1 MTSSIHPLLAG
12 LTPSQRLAVETI
24 EGPLLILA
32 GPGSGKTRVITHR
45 IAWLLEHGA
54 PGRQILA
61 LTFTNKAADEMR
73 ARVARLAPDHQVW
86 LGTFHRFCARLL
98 RQYAP
103 LVGLKENFTIYDADA
118 ALAALRAAIEEAGE
132 TPATLSPEMLA
143 EQISRWK
150 NNLVG
155 PDEGREL
162 AGCPDPVFHRIYRQ
176 YARLLLRC
184 NAVDFDDLLWYAATL
199 LRDHPEVRSR
209 LDERYCY
216 VMVDEYQDT
225 NFAQY
230 AIARSLSIDYPNL
243 AVTGDPD
250 QSIYGWRGANLRN
263 ILDFERDFPGVRV
276 IRLEQNYRS
285 TQRILRVASELI
297 RHNVHRKEK
306 ELFTE
311 NGEGAPVRLAMHPTE
326 RHEAEA
332 VARVIAEAVGS
343 GNRRYRDFAVFY
355 RVNALS
361 RAVETALHEA
371 AIPYQMVN
379 GLAFYQRK
387 EIRDVLSYLQ
397 LIENPSDDI
406 AMLRVLN
413 TPARGIGKATIAKL
427 SGYALRRG
435 TTLFEAARQAQ
446 QVETLGKRAAATL
459 NEFVAMV
466 DRLAHAAAGPLE
478 ELLGLVLSESG
489 YRKMLEHSTDPTD
502 QDRLANIEELL
513 TVARQFDEK
522 RKATASL
529 GDFLEETCLV
539 NDTDAWENS
548 ADRVTLMTLHASKG
562 LEFPVVFLIAVEE
575 GILPHER
582 GRRDPLELEEER
594 RLMFVGLTRAQEELH
609 ISWSRCRDFRGQ
621 RRFTIPSHFL
631 MELPRDEMLCDIPGE
646 YSLATTDDPPN
657 VSAPAF
663 DEPEYSLDS
672 PVAPP
677 EIEPLFSSAPPAT
690 KLPML
695 AGLTTA
701 AELLQGQAA
710 PPPSPEVFR
719 QGMLVRHPDYGLGTI
734 VALSGTGRERT
745 ATVEFAAKVGRQ
757 RIPIHN
763 SPLRPVKVQ

>member
-1 MTSSIHPLLAG
+1 MHPLLAG

-24 EGPLLILA
+24 DGPLLILA

-45 IAWLLEHGA
+45 IAWLLEQGVS
-54 PGRQILA
+54 GRQILA

-86 LGTFHRFCARLL
+86 LGTFHRFCARVL

-103 LVGLKENFTIYDADA
+103 LVGLKENFTIYDSDA
-118 ALAALRAAIEEAGE
+118 ALAALRAAIDEAGE
-132 TPATLSPEMLA
+132 TPASLAPESLA

-150 NNLVG
+150 NNLIG
-155 PDEGREL
+155 PDDRGQFAGR
-162 AGCPDPVFHRIYRQ
+162 CDPLFERVYCNYVRR
-176 YARLLLRC
+176 LLRC
-184 NAVDFDDLLWYAATL
+184 NAVDFDDLLWYTATL
-199 LRDHPEVRSR
+199 LRDHPELRSR
-209 LDERYCY
+209 LDQRYAY

-230 AIARSLSIDYPNL
+230 AIARALSLDHPNL

-285 TQRILRVASELI
+285 TQRILRAASELI

-306 ELFTE
+306 ELYTE
-311 NGEGAPVRLAMHPTE
+311 NGEGAPVRLVMHPTE
-326 RHEAEA
+326 RDEAEA
-332 VARVIAEAVGS
+332 VARVIDEAVRS
-343 GNRRYRDFAVFY
+343 GKRRYSDFAVFY

-361 RAVETALHEA
+361 RAIETALHEA

-397 LIENPSDDI
+397 LVENPSDDI

-427 SGYALRRG
+427 SHFALRRG
-435 TTLFEAARQAQ
+435 TTLFEAARQAHR
-446 QVETLGKRAAATL
+446 VEGLGKRAAATL
-459 NEFVAMV
+459 AGFVALV
-466 DRLAHAAAGPLE
+466 DRLANAAVGPLE
-478 ELLGLVLSESG
+478 ETLGLVLSESG
-489 YRKMLEHSTDPTD
+489 YRTMLEDSTDPTA
-502 QDRLANIEELL
+502 QDRLDNIDELL
-513 TVARQFDEK
+513 TVARQFDE
-522 RKATASL
+522 RRGTTGSL

-539 NDTDAWENS
+539 NDTDAWEQS

-631 MELPRDEMLCDIPGE
+631 MELPRDEMQCDIPGE
-646 YSLATTDDPPN
+646 YSLASPDEQPDAPPTTDDELEI
-657 VSAPAF
+657 AYDA
-663 DEPEYSLDS
+663 

-677 EIEPLFSSAPPAT
+677 EIEPLFSPPSAAT
-690 KLPML
+690 KSPML
-695 AGLTTA
+695 AGITTA
-701 AELLQGQAA
+701 AELLQGRAA

-719 QGMLVRHPDYGLGTI
+719 QGMVVRHPEFGLGTI
-734 VALSGTGRERT
+734 VALSGSGLERT
-745 ATVEFAAKVGRQ
+745 ATVEFSPEVGRQ
-757 RIPIHN
+757 RITIHN
-763 SPLRPVKVQ
+763 SPLRPVKVK

>member
-1 MTSSIHPLLAG
+1 MHPLLAA

-24 EGPLLILA
+24 DGPLLILA

-45 IAWLLEHGA
+45 IAWLLEQGV

-73 ARVARLAPDHQVW
+73 ARVARLVPDHQVW

-98 RQYAP
+98 RQHAS
-103 LVGLKENFTIYDADA
+103 LVGLKENFTIYDTDA
-118 ALAALRAAIEEAGE
+118 SLAALRAAIDEATESLGS
-132 TPATLSPEMLA
+132 LSPEALA
-143 EQISRWK
+143 EQISRRK
-150 NNLVG
+150 NNLIG
-155 PDEGREL
+155 PEDDREL
-162 AGCPDPVFHRIYRQ
+162 AGGVDPLFNRIYRQ

-184 NAVDFDDLLWYAATL
+184 NAVDFDDLLWYTATL

-209 LDERYCY
+209 LDERYAY

-230 AIARSLSIDYPNL
+230 AIARALSLDQPNL

-311 NGEGAPVRLAMHPTE
+311 NGEGAPVRLAMHATE

-332 VARVIAEAVGS
+332 VARIIAEAVCS
-343 GNRRYRDFAVFY
+343 GKRRYRDFAVFY

-406 AMLRVLN
+406 ALLRVLN
-413 TPARGIGKATIAKL
+413 TPPRGIGKATIAKL

-435 TTLFEAARQAQ
+435 TTLFEAARCAHH
-446 QVETLGKRAAATL
+446 VESLGKRHAAALT
-459 NEFVAMV
+459 EFVAMV
-466 DRLAHAAAGPLE
+466 DRLAAAATGPLE
-478 ELLGLVLSESG
+478 ELLGLVLNESG
-489 YRKMLEHSTDPTD
+489 YRQMLENSADPAD

-522 RKATASL
+522 RESASSL

-539 NDTDAWENS
+539 NDTDAWEES
-548 ADRVTLMTLHASKG
+548 ADRVTLMTMHASKG

-631 MELPRDEMLCDIPGE
+631 MELPRDEMQCDIPGE
-646 YSLATTDDPPN
+646 YSLVPTDEPPDH
-657 VSAPAF
+657 SPPAF
-663 DEPEYSLDS
+663 DEPEYAHEP

-677 EIEPLFSSAPPAT
+677 EIEPLFASSPPVT

-701 AELLQGQAA
+701 AELLEGQAA

-719 QGMLVRHPDYGLGTI
+719 QGMVVRHPEYGLGKI
-734 VALSGTGRERT
+734 VALSGSGEDRT
-745 ATVEFAAKVGRQ
+745 ATVQFSPKIGRQ
-757 RIPIHN
+757 RITICN
-763 SPLRPVKVQ
+763 SPLRPVKAH

>member
-1 MTSSIHPLLAG
+1 MTSSTHPLLIG
-12 LTPSQRLAVETI
+12 LTPAQRLAVETI
-24 EGPLLILA
+24 DGPLLILA

-45 IAWLLEHGA
+45 IAWLLEQGV

-73 ARVARLAPDHQVW
+73 ARVARLVPDHQVW

-103 LVGLKENFTIYDADA
+103 LVGLKENFTIYDSDA
-118 ALAALRAAIEEAGE
+118 SLAALRAAIDEAAESLGS
-132 TPATLSPEMLA
+132 LSPEALA
-143 EQISRWK
+143 EQISRRK
-150 NNLVG
+150 NNLIG
-155 PDEGREL
+155 PEDDHEL
-162 AGCPDPVFHRIYRQ
+162 AGSADPLFNRIYRQ

-184 NAVDFDDLLWYAATL
+184 NAVDFDDLLWYTATL

-209 LDERYCY
+209 LDERYSY

-230 AIARSLSIDYPNL
+230 AIARSLSIDQPNL

-311 NGEGAPVRLAMHPTE
+311 NGEGAPVRLVMHPTE
-326 RHEAEA
+326 RHEAEDI
-332 VARVIAEAVGS
+332 ARIIAEAVRS
-343 GNRRYRDFAVFY
+343 GKRRYRDFAVFY

-435 TTLFEAARQAQ
+435 TTLFEAARCAPH
-446 QVETLGKRAAATL
+446 VETLGKRAAATL
-459 NEFVAMV
+459 ANFVAMV
-466 DRLAHAAAGPLE
+466 DRLAGAATGPLE

-489 YRKMLEHSTDPTD
+489 YRQMLENSADPAD

-522 RKATASL
+522 RRSAASL

-539 NDTDAWENS
+539 NDTDAWEES

-631 MELPRDEMLCDIPGE
+631 MELPRDEMHCDIPGE
-646 YSLATTDDPPN
+646 YSLAPTEEPPD
-657 VSAPAF
+657 VSPPAF
-663 DEPEYSLDS
+663 DEPEYTHES

-677 EIEPLFSSAPPAT
+677 DVEPLFASAPAP
-690 KLPML
+690 KLPTL

-701 AELLQGQAA
+701 AELLEGQAA

-719 QGMLVRHPDYGLGTI
+719 QGMVVRHPEFGLGTI
-734 VALSGTGRERT
+734 VAMSGAGEERT
-745 ATVEFAAKVGRQ
+745 ATVEFAPKVGRQ
-757 RIPIHN
+757 RITIHN
-763 SPLRPVKVQ
+763 SPLRPVKVK

>member
-1 MTSSIHPLLAG
+1 MGMASSTHPLLAG
-12 LTPSQRLAVETI
+12 LTPAQRLAVETTD
-24 EGPLLILA
+24 GPLLILA

-45 IAWLLEHGA
+45 IAWLIEQGV

-98 RQYAP
+98 RQHAP
-103 LVGLKENFTIYDADA
+103 LVGLKENFTIYDSDA
-118 ALAALRAAIEEAGE
+118 ALAALRTAIDETGE
-132 TPATLSPEMLA
+132 TLGSLSPETLA
-143 EQISRWK
+143 EQISRLK
-150 NNLVG
+150 NNLIG
-155 PDEGREL
+155 PEDACQR
-162 AGCPDPVFHRIYRQ
+162 AGSDDPLFNRVYRR
-176 YARLLLRC
+176 YMRLLLRC
-184 NAVDFDDLLWYAATL
+184 NAVDFDDLLCYTATL

-209 LDERYCY
+209 LDERYAY

-230 AIARSLSIDYPNL
+230 AIARSLSIDHPNL

-311 NGEGAPVRLAMHPTE
+311 NGEGTPVRLVMHPTE

-332 VARVIAEAVGS
+332 IARTIADAVAAGKRH
-343 GNRRYRDFAVFY
+343 YRDFAVFY

-361 RAVETALHEA
+361 RAVETALNEA
-371 AIPYQMVN
+371 AIPYQLVN

-427 SGYALRRG
+427 SGYALRCG
-435 TTLFEAARQAQ
+435 TTLFEAARRAHH
-446 QVETLGKRAAATL
+446 VESLGKRPAATL
-459 NEFVAMV
+459 NEFVAMI
-466 DRLAHAAAGPLE
+466 DRLGGAATGPLE
-478 ELLGLVLSESG
+478 ELLGLVLDESG
-489 YRKMLEHSTDPTD
+489 YRQMLEQSADPTD
-502 QDRLANIEELL
+502 QERLANIEELL

-522 RKATASL
+522 RKSAASL

-539 NDTDAWENS
+539 SDTDAWEES
-548 ADRVTLMTLHASKG
+548 ADRVSLMTLHASKG

-609 ISWSRCRDFRGQ
+609 ISWARCRDFRGQ

-631 MELPRDEMLCDIPGE
+631 MELPREEMDCDIPGE
-646 YSLATTDDPPN
+646 YSLATVEEPSDISP
-657 VSAPAF
+657 PAF
-663 DEPEYSLDS
+663 DEQEYSHEP

-677 EIEPLFSSAPPAT
+677 DIEPLFAPAT
-690 KLPML
+690 AKLPTL

-701 AELLQGQAA
+701 AELLEGQAA
-710 PPPSPEVFR
+710 PPPAPEVFR
-719 QGMLVRHPDYGLGTI
+719 QGMVVRHPEYGVGKI
-734 VALSGTGRERT
+734 VALSGSGTERT
-745 ATVEFAAKVGRQ
+745 ATVQFAPKVGRQ
-757 RIPIHN
+757 RITIHN